1 MEVTAPFQPLAN
13 GILVDLKIHINGYCP
28 VRKKAVPLHR
38 KNKTGF
44 MRNKYILVCLAVA
57 FVLPSHAQR
66 QDVMKQTVEYLA
78 SQQLAGRF
86 PATIGDTLASEFI
99 VNELRGL
106 KLKPIIKG
114 KKDVAYFQDFTY
126 GKTKEQERTTHNIIA
141 VLPGK
146 DKKLRHE
153 YVVVGSHYDHLGL
166 GGKNSG
172 SRRPDTLGVH
182 PGADDNASGD
192 AVVLELAKY
201 FKNERAR
208 RSIIFAF
215 FGAEEQGLIG
225 SKNFLEW
232 MKKDDAKRINLPV
245 DKKGIV
251 AMVNLDMVG
260 RMRDNAMSVSGTGT
274 SSEFKAMA
282 EAAAE
287 QTKLNISC
295 TPDGYGPS
303 DHASF
308 VAQEIPVLFLTTGGH
323 MEYHTPDDV
332 PSTLNYDGMQQT
344 LDFSK
349 ALITK
354 IANMPTTPD
363 YISVPS
369 TNKMKHGK
377 FKVTL
382 GLMPDVMGASRI
394 PGLRADIVVAG
405 KSAHNAGIRSG
416 DIIQEIDGK
425 PVTNMDDYMQRLSEL
440 EPDTTVPVKVL
451 RDEKTLTFQVH
462 LVGKVKK

>member
-1 MEVTAPFQPLAN
+1 MRKECVILSLAFS
-13 GILVDLKIHINGYCP
+13 LVLS
-28 VRKKAVPLHR
+28 
-38 KNKTGF
+38 
-44 MRNKYILVCLAVA
+44 
-57 FVLPSHAQR
+57 SHAQSL
-66 QDVMKQTVEYLA
+66 DMKQTVEYLA
-78 SQQLAGRF
+78 SQELGGRF
-86 PATIGDTLASEFI
+86 PGTAGDTLASEFI
-99 VNELRGL
+99 VEKLRSL
-106 KLKPIIKG
+106 KLKPIVKG
-114 KKDVAYFQDFTY
+114 KKKTAFYQDFTY

-146 DKKLRHE
+146 DKHLSNE
-153 YVVVGSHYDHLGL
+153 YIVVGSHYDHLGL
-166 GGKNSG
+166 GGQNSG

-201 FKNERAR
+201 FKKAR
-208 RSIIFAF
+208 SPRSIVFAF

-232 MKKDDAKRINLPV
+232 MKNDDARRINLPA

-260 RMRDNAMSVSGTGT
+260 RMRDSAMSVSGTGT
-274 SSEFKAMA
+274 SSEFKAMV
-282 EAAAE
+282 EAVAA
-287 QTKLNISC
+287 QTHLNVAC

-308 VAQEIPVLFLTTGGH
+308 VAQDIPVLFLTTGGH

-332 PSTLNYDGMQQT
+332 PSTLNYEGLQQT

-349 ALITK
+349 ELISR
-354 IANMPTTPD
+354 IASMPATPD
-363 YISVPS
+363 YISVSS

-416 DIIQEIDGK
+416 DVIQEIDGK

-440 EPDTTVPVKVL
+440 EPDTTIPVKVL
-451 RDEKTLTFQVH
+451 RGEQILTFQVH
-462 LVGKVKK
+462 LMPAKK

>member
-1 MEVTAPFQPLAN
+1 MEIRYMIEV
-13 GILVDLKIHINGYCP
+13 
-28 VRKKAVPLHR
+28 KAKWV
-38 KNKTGF
+38 
-44 MRNKYILVCLAVA
+44 I
-57 FVLPSHAQR
+57 VLPFYFLAFLPLNAQK

-78 SQQLAGRF
+78 SQELGGRF
-86 PATIGDTLASEFI
+86 PATVGDTLASEFI
-99 VNELRGL
+99 VSQLRSL
-106 KLKPIIKG
+106 KLKPIVKG
-114 KKDVAYFQDFTY
+114 KKTIAYFQDFTY
-126 GKTKEQERTTHNIIA
+126 GKTKELERTTHNIIA

-146 DKKLRHE
+146 DKQLKHE
-153 YVVVGSHYDHLGL
+153 YIVVGSHYDHLGL
-166 GGKNSG
+166 GGQNSG

-201 FKNERAR
+201 FKKERMS

-232 MKKDDAKRINLPV
+232 MKKDDAQRINLPA

-287 QTKLNISC
+287 QTKVNISC

-349 ALITK
+349 SLITQ

-451 RDEKTLTFQVH
+451 RNEEIITFQVH
-462 LVGKVKK
+462 LMGKGKR

>member
-1 MEVTAPFQPLAN
+1 M
-13 GILVDLKIHINGYCP
+13 
-28 VRKKAVPLHR
+28 
-38 KNKTGF
+38 
-44 MRNKYILVCLAVA
+44 
-57 FVLPSHAQR
+57 VLPFYLVSLLPLSAQQ
-66 QDVMKQTVEYLA
+66 QDEMRRAVEYLA
-78 SQQLAGRF
+78 SQELGGRF
-86 PATIGDTLASEFI
+86 PATAGDTLASEYI
-99 VNELRGL
+99 ASQLRSL
-106 KLKPIIKG
+106 KLKPIVKE
-114 KKDVAYFQDFTY
+114 KKNQGFYHNFSFVKA
-126 GKTKEQERTTHNIIA
+126 EQEHKTHNIIA
-141 VLPGK
+141 VIPGK
-146 DKKLRHE
+146 DKRLKHE
-153 YVVVGSHYDHLGL
+153 YIVVGSHYDHLGL
-166 GGKNSG
+166 GGKDSG

-192 AVVLELAKY
+192 AVVLQLAKH
-201 FKNERAR
+201 FKKVRSP

-232 MKKDDAKRINLPV
+232 MKHADDQRINLPA
-245 DKKGIV
+245 DLKGIV

-260 RMRDNAMSVSGTGT
+260 RMRDHAMSVSGTGT
-274 SSEFKAMA
+274 SSEFKAIA
-282 EAAAE
+282 ESVAE
-287 QTKLNISC
+287 LTKLNISC

-308 VAQEIPVLFLTTGGH
+308 VAVDIPVLFLTTGGH

-344 LDFSK
+344 LEFSQE
-349 ALITK
+349 LITRL
-354 IANMPTTPD
+354 ANLPETPD

-369 TNKMKHGK
+369 SNTMKHAK

-405 KSAHNAGIRSG
+405 KPAHEAGIRSG

-425 PVTNMDDYMQRLSEL
+425 PVKNMDEYMQRLSEL
-440 EPDTTVPVKVL
+440 EPDTTIPVKVL
-451 RDEKTLTFQVH
+451 RGEELITFQVH
-462 LVGKVKK
+462 LRKR

>member
-1 MEVTAPFQPLAN
+1 MMKRIYKVV
-13 GILVDLKIHINGYCP
+13 I
-28 VRKKAVPLHR
+28 KAKWV
-38 KNKTGF
+38 
-44 MRNKYILVCLAVA
+44 M
-57 FVLPSHAQR
+57 VLPFYLVSLLPLSAQQ
-66 QDVMKQTVEYLA
+66 QDDMRRAVEYLA
-78 SQQLAGRF
+78 SQELGGRF
-86 PATIGDTLASEFI
+86 PATAGDTLASEYI
-99 VNELRGL
+99 ASQLRSL
-106 KLKPIIKG
+106 KLKPIVKE
-114 KKDVAYFQDFTY
+114 KKNQGFYHNFSFVKA
-126 GKTKEQERTTHNIIA
+126 EQEHKTHNIIA
-141 VLPGK
+141 VIPGK
-146 DKKLRHE
+146 DKRLKHE
-153 YVVVGSHYDHLGL
+153 YIVVGSHYDHLGL
-166 GGKNSG
+166 GGKDSG

-192 AVVLELAKY
+192 AVVLQLAKH
-201 FKNERAR
+201 FKKVRSP

-232 MKKDDAKRINLPV
+232 MKHADDQRINLPA
-245 DKKGIV
+245 DLKGIV

-260 RMRDNAMSVSGTGT
+260 RMRDHAISVSGTGT
-274 SSEFKAMA
+274 SSEFKAIA
-282 EAAAE
+282 ESVAE
-287 QTKLNISC
+287 LTKLNISC

-308 VAQEIPVLFLTTGGH
+308 VAVDIPVLFLTTGGH

-344 LDFSK
+344 LEFSQE
-349 ALITK
+349 LITRL
-354 IANMPTTPD
+354 ANLPETPD

-369 TNKMKHGK
+369 SNTMKHAK

-405 KSAHNAGIRSG
+405 KPAHEAGIRSG

-425 PVTNMDDYMQRLSEL
+425 PVKNMDEYMQRLSEL
-440 EPDTTVPVKVL
+440 EPDTTIPVKVL
-451 RDEKTLTFQVH
+451 RGEELITFQVH
-462 LVGKVKK
+462 LRKR

>member
-1 MEVTAPFQPLAN
+1 M
-13 GILVDLKIHINGYCP
+13 
-28 VRKKAVPLHR
+28 
-38 KNKTGF
+38 
-44 MRNKYILVCLAVA
+44 A
-57 FVLPSHAQR
+57 FVLALPIYAQR
-66 QDVMKQTVEYLA
+66 QDDMRQTVAYLA
-78 SQQLAGRF
+78 SQELGGRY

-99 VNELRGL
+99 AGKLRSL
-106 KLKPIIKG
+106 KFKPVVKAKKEKG
-114 KKDVAYFQDFTY
+114 FYHDFTY
-126 GKTKEQERTTHNIIA
+126 GKEIERTTHNILA

-146 DKKLRHE
+146 DKRLRHE
-153 YVVVGSHYDHLGL
+153 YIVVGSHYDHLGM
-166 GGKNSG
+166 GGQGSG

-201 FKNERAR
+201 FNKVRAK

-215 FGAEEQGLIG
+215 FGAEEQGLVG
-225 SKNFLEW
+225 SKAFLEW
-232 MKKDDAKRINLPV
+232 MKQADDKRINLPK
-245 DKKGIV
+245 DKNGIV

-274 SSEFKAMA
+274 SSAFKSIA
-282 EAAAE
+282 EQVAE
-287 QTKLNISC
+287 QTHLNISC

-308 VAQEIPVLFLTTGGH
+308 VAADIPVLFLTTGGH

-344 LDFSK
+344 FDFSK
-349 ALITK
+349 ELITRLV
-354 IANMPTTPD
+354 NMPETPD

-369 TNKMKHGK
+369 SNTMKHAN

-405 KSAHNAGIRSG
+405 KPAHAAGIRSG

-425 PVTNMDDYMQRLSEL
+425 PVKDINEYMERLSEL
-440 EPDTTVPVKVL
+440 EPDTTIPVKVL
-451 RDEKTLTFQVH
+451 RGEKIITFQVH
-462 LVGKVKK
+462 LTPAKK

>member
-1 MEVTAPFQPLAN
+1 MKVQSSKIKIQSIFFLAFALTVQ
-13 GILVDLKIHINGYCP
+13 I
-28 VRKKAVPLHR
+28 
-38 KNKTGF
+38 
-44 MRNKYILVCLAVA
+44 
-57 FVLPSHAQR
+57 HAQK
-66 QDVMKQTVEYLA
+66 QDDMRRAVEYLA
-78 SQQLAGRF
+78 SQQLGGRY
-86 PATIGDTLASEFI
+86 PGTAGDTLASEFI
-99 VNELRGL
+99 TGKLRQL
-106 KLKPIIKG
+106 KLKPVVKG
-114 KKDVAYFQDFTY
+114 KKDRAFYHDFTY
-126 GKTKEQERTTHNIIA
+126 GKTKEEERTTHNIIA

-146 DKKLRHE
+146 DKRLKHE
-153 YVVVGSHYDHLGL
+153 YIVVGSHYDHLGL

-192 AVVLELAKY
+192 AVVLQLARY
-201 FKNERAR
+201 FKKAGSP

-225 SKNFLEW
+225 SKQFLEW
-232 MKKDDAKRINLPV
+232 MKQNDDKRINLPA
-245 DKKGIV
+245 DRKGIV

-274 SSEFKAMA
+274 SSTFKTMV
-282 EAAAE
+282 EQTAE
-287 QTKLNISC
+287 QTNVSVSC

-308 VAQEIPVLFLTTGGH
+308 VAADIPVLFLTTGGH
-323 MEYHTPDDV
+323 MEYHTPDDI
-332 PSTLNYDGMQQT
+332 PPTLNYDGMQQV

-349 ALITK
+349 SLITR

-382 GLMPDVMGASRI
+382 GLMPDVMGVSRI

-405 KSAHNAGIRSG
+405 KAAHTAGIRSG
-416 DIIQEIDGK
+416 DVIQEIDGK

-440 EPDTTVPVKVL
+440 EPDTTIPVKVL
-451 RDEKTLTFQVH
+451 RNEEVLTFQVH
-462 LVGKVKK
+462 LTSAKK

>member
-1 MEVTAPFQPLAN
+1 MMKRVYKVV
-13 GILVDLKIHINGYCP
+13 I
-28 VRKKAVPLHR
+28 KAKWV
-38 KNKTGF
+38 
-44 MRNKYILVCLAVA
+44 M
-57 FVLPSHAQR
+57 VLPFYLVSLLPLSAQQ
-66 QDVMKQTVEYLA
+66 QDDMRRAVEYLA
-78 SQQLAGRF
+78 SQELGGRF
-86 PATIGDTLASEFI
+86 PATAGDTLASEYI
-99 VNELRGL
+99 ASQLRSL
-106 KLKPIIKG
+106 KLKPIVKE
-114 KKDVAYFQDFTY
+114 KKNQGFYHNFSFVKA
-126 GKTKEQERTTHNIIA
+126 EQERKTHNIIA
-141 VLPGK
+141 VIPGK
-146 DKKLRHE
+146 DKRLKHE
-153 YVVVGSHYDHLGL
+153 YIVVGSHYDHLGL
-166 GGKNSG
+166 GGKDSG

-192 AVVLELAKY
+192 AVVLQLAKH
-201 FKNERAR
+201 FKKVRSP

-232 MKKDDAKRINLPV
+232 MKHADDQRINLPA
-245 DKKGIV
+245 DLKGIV

-260 RMRDNAMSVSGTGT
+260 RMRDHAMSVSGTGT
-274 SSEFKAMA
+274 SSEFKAIA
-282 EAAAE
+282 ESVAE
-287 QTKLNISC
+287 LTKLNISS

-308 VAQEIPVLFLTTGGH
+308 VAVDIPVLFLTTGGH

-344 LDFSK
+344 LEFSQE
-349 ALITK
+349 LITRL
-354 IANMPTTPD
+354 ANLPETPD

-369 TNKMKHGK
+369 SNTMKHAK

-405 KSAHNAGIRSG
+405 KPAHEAGIRSG

-425 PVTNMDDYMQRLSEL
+425 PVKNMDEYMQRLSEL
-440 EPDTTVPVKVL
+440 EPDTTIPVKVL
-451 RDEKTLTFQVH
+451 RGEELITFQVH
-462 LVGKVKK
+462 LRKR

>member
-1 MEVTAPFQPLAN
+1 ME
-13 GILVDLKIHINGYCP
+13 II
-28 VRKKAVPLHR
+28 RKVEIKAKWV
-38 KNKTGF
+38 
-44 MRNKYILVCLAVA
+44 I
-57 FVLPSHAQR
+57 VLPFYLFIFLPLSAQR
-66 QDVMKQTVEYLA
+66 QDDMRQAVEYLA
-78 SQQLAGRF
+78 SQELGGRY

-99 VNELRGL
+99 AGKLRSL
-106 KLKPIIKG
+106 KLKPIVKEKKKKG
-114 KKDVAYFQDFTY
+114 FYHDFTY
-126 GKTKEQERTTHNIIA
+126 GKEEKERTTHNIIA

-146 DKKLRHE
+146 DKLLKHE
-153 YVVVGSHYDHLGL
+153 YIVVGSHYDHLGL
-166 GGKNSG
+166 GGQGSG

-201 FKNERAR
+201 FKKLHSP

-215 FGAEEQGLIG
+215 FGAEEQGLVG
-225 SKNFLEW
+225 SKAFLEW
-232 MKKDDAKRINLPV
+232 MKQADDRRINLPK
-245 DKKGIV
+245 DKNGIV

-260 RMRDNAMSVSGTGT
+260 RMRDQAMSVSGTGT

-282 EAAAE
+282 EQAAE
-287 QTKLNISC
+287 LTNLNISC

-308 VAQEIPVLFLTTGGH
+308 VAVDIPVLFLTTGGH

-344 LDFSK
+344 FDFSK
-349 ALITK
+349 ELITRL
-354 IANMPTTPD
+354 ASMPKTPD

-369 TNKMKHGK
+369 SNTMRHAN

-405 KSAHNAGIRSG
+405 KPAHTAGIRSG

-425 PVTNMDDYMQRLSEL
+425 PVKDINEYMERLSEL
-440 EPDTTVPVKVL
+440 QPDTTIPVKVL
-451 RDEKTLTFQVH
+451 RNEKIITFQVH
-462 LVGKVKK
+462 LTPAKK

>member
-1 MEVTAPFQPLAN
+1 MEIICKVE
-13 GILVDLKIHINGYCP
+13 V
-28 VRKKAVPLHR
+28 KAKWV
-38 KNKTGF
+38 
-44 MRNKYILVCLAVA
+44 I
-57 FVLPSHAQR
+57 VLPFFLFVFLPLSAQK
-66 QDVMKQTVEYLA
+66 QDGMRQTVEYLA
-78 SQQLAGRF
+78 SQELGGRY
-86 PATIGDTLASEFI
+86 PATAGDTLASEYI
-99 VNELRGL
+99 ASQLRGL
-106 KLKPIIKG
+106 KLKPVVKEKKNKG
-114 KKDVAYFQDFTY
+114 FYHNFSFVKA
-126 GKTKEQERTTHNIIA
+126 EQELSTHNIIA
-141 VLPGK
+141 VLPGI
-146 DKKLRHE
+146 DKRLKHE
-153 YVVVGSHYDHLGL
+153 YIVVGSHYDHLGL
-166 GGKNSG
+166 GGKDSG
-172 SRRPDTLGVH
+172 SRRPDTVAVH

-201 FKNERAR
+201 FKKVRSP

-225 SKNFLEW
+225 SKNYLEW
-232 MKKDDAKRINLPV
+232 MKKDDARRINLPA
-245 DKKGIV
+245 DKSGIV

-260 RMRDNAMSVSGTGT
+260 RMRDNALSVSGTGT
-274 SSEFKAMA
+274 SSEFKTIV
-282 EAAAE
+282 EQVAE
-287 QTKLNISC
+287 QAHLNVSC

-308 VAQEIPVLFLTTGGH
+308 VAVDIPVLFLTTGGH

-349 ALITK
+349 ALITRL
-354 IANMPTTPD
+354 ANLPTTPD

-369 TNKMKHGK
+369 SNTMKHAN

-405 KSAHNAGIRSG
+405 KPAHEAGIRSG

-425 PVTNMDDYMQRLSEL
+425 PVKNMDEYMQRLSEL
-440 EPDTTVPVKVL
+440 EPDTTITVKVL
-451 RDEKTLTFQVH
+451 RGEEILTFQVH
-462 LVGKVKK
+462 LKPAKKK

>member
-1 MEVTAPFQPLAN
+1 
-13 GILVDLKIHINGYCP
+13 
-28 VRKKAVPLHR
+28 
-38 KNKTGF
+38 
-44 MRNKYILVCLAVA
+44 MRQV
-57 FVLPSHAQR
+57 
-66 QDVMKQTVEYLA
+66 VEYLA
-78 SQQLAGRF
+78 SQELGGRY

-99 VNELRGL
+99 AGKLRSL
-106 KLKPIIKG
+106 KFKPVVKAKKEKG
-114 KKDVAYFQDFTY
+114 FYHDFTY
-126 GKTKEQERTTHNIIA
+126 GKDVERTTHNIIA

-146 DKKLRHE
+146 DKRLKNE
-153 YVVVGSHYDHLGL
+153 YIVVGSHYDHLGL

-201 FKNERAR
+201 FKKVRAK

-215 FGAEEQGLIG
+215 FGAEEQGLVG
-225 SKNFLEW
+225 SKAFLEW
-232 MKKDDAKRINLPV
+232 MKQNDDKRINLPK
-245 DKKGIV
+245 DKSGIV

-260 RMRDNAMSVSGTGT
+260 RMRDHAMSVSGTGT
-274 SSEFKAMA
+274 SSTFKAMA
-282 EAAAE
+282 ERVAAE
-287 QTKLNISC
+287 TQLNISC

-308 VAQEIPVLFLTTGGH
+308 VAADIPVLFLTTGGH

-344 LDFSK
+344 LEFSRE
-349 ALITK
+349 LIMQ
-354 IANMPTTPD
+354 IADMPETPD

-369 TNKMKHGK
+369 SNTMKHAN

-405 KSAHNAGIRSG
+405 KPAHEAGIRSG

-425 PVTNMDDYMQRLSEL
+425 PVKDINEYMERLSEL
-440 EPDTTVPVKVL
+440 EPDTTIPVKVL
-451 RDEKTLTFQVH
+451 RGEASMTFQVH
-462 LVGKVKK
+462 LKPAKK